1 MGLGI
6 VAIAQDAIA
15 ALGTPTTFVQVTGQ
29 QLTAAAGTITQINTG
44 SVQLTGV
51 QATANTGQIQVDP
64 DIEVTGLGM
73 TTSIGP
79 FSIRADVV
87 TEVVQGETI
96 SVSTGTLSITSS
108 PIVSLN
114 GINMNVSTGTVD
126 AVIVADT
133 TTNNMNMSTG

>member
-29 QLTAAAGTITQINTG
+29 QINANAGNITQINTG

-79 FSIRADVV
+79 FSIKADVV
-87 TEVVQGETI
+87 TEVV
-96 SVSTGTLSITSS
+96 
-108 PIVSLN
+108 
-114 GINMNVSTGTVD
+114 
-126 AVIVADT
+126 
-133 TTNNMNMSTG
+133 